1 MSFIWIKLLI
11 YVLNLIIYFFFLF
24 KITKV
29 IKNLNYAKLI
39 NFFFF
44 NSLILETNKNL
55 FNITTI
61 KQNGKLL

>member
-39 NFFFF
+39 NLFFF